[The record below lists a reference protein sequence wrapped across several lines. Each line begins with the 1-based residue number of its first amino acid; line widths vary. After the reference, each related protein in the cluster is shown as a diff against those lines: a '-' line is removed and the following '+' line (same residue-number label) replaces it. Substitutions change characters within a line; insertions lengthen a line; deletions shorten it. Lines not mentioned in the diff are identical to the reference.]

1 MIFIWVNYLDNPLT
15 VHVTLLWYHACL
27 LRHLMKASSSF
38 AAPGSL
44 TLPPNPFST
53 FFSLSRI
60 KLSCSYLWGHNCSCC
75 ITSVFV
81 FFWRDWFLFFFLSF
95 VSFSVCFGGFL
106 CVPLY
111 VCKHVKRED
120 ISLLEKFLCL
130 PSLLFLFGIF
140 LLNLAKRKI
149 PLSNN
154 HLCCTSY

>member
-111 VCKHVKRED
+111 VCKHVKRESHFFTWK
-120 ISLLEKFLCL
+120 ISLSTFPPVSVWNILIK
-130 PSLLFLFGIF
+130 PSKKK
-140 LLNLAKRKI
+140 NT
-149 PLSNN
+149 PV
-154 HLCCTSY
+154 

>member
-1 MIFIWVNYLDNPLT
+1 
-15 VHVTLLWYHACL
+15 
-27 LRHLMKASSSF
+27 MKASSSF

-81 FFWRDWFLFFFLSF
+81 FFWRDWLLFFCLLSLFLSALELF
-95 VSFSVCFGGFL
+95 CVSL
-106 CVPLY
+106 CMCASML
-111 VCKHVKRED
+111 REKA